1 MATYKR
7 WHGRKITTDHP
18 QWKRARWTIEFMLR
32 GRRIVQ
38 SVPEARTQAQAERAE
53 SQLREDIYNRRY
65 GQGKTMGLS
74 DFFDNNYLSWLKEN
88 RSASAYRDALSRG
101 KELKRFFRNQP
112 VREISTTDCERFK
125 SMLGKAETARNELR
139 SGSTVNRYMALLS
152 GVCRRAIK
160 EELMSANPCSQIDE
174 EPENSRARYL
184 TVEEQNKLF
193 AVLKDDLAFLN
204 APITVT
210 LGTGMRKGIELL
222 KLKVGHLNF
231 SSLPVFFP
239 VRGGSAELPPNWL
252 IVVEGKGNRY
262 RLIPM
267 NSQVRDTLFHLC
279 RDRTSDEFVFDKDVN
294 EVNEYALRWGFEAA
308 CTRAEIVFGETVPGG
323 IIWHDLRRTFATRL
337 RANGVH
343 EYDISDLLG
352 HSRPGVTN
360 VYARATRTVLEQA
373 VEKLTEP
380 WGQVIEFDRKAG

>member
-7 WHGRKITTDHP
+7 WHGRKITADHS
-18 QWKRARWTIEFMLR
+18 QWKRARWTVEFVLK
-32 GRRIVQ
+32 GRRVIQ

-88 RSASAYRDALSRG
+88 RSASAHRDALSRG
-101 KELKRFFRNQP
+101 KELKAFFKNQP
-112 VREISTTDCERFK
+112 VREISTRDCERFK
-125 SMLGKAETARNELR
+125 SMLGKAETLRNELR

-152 GVCRRAIK
+152 GVCKRAIK
-160 EELMSANPCSQIDE
+160 EELLDANPCSKIDE

-184 TVEEQNKLF
+184 TLEEQTRLF
-193 AVLKDDLAFLN
+193 AVLKDDLGFLN
-204 APITVT
+204 APITVS

-231 SSLPVFFP
+231 SSRPVFYP
-239 VRGGSAELPPNWL
+239 VRGGSAEIPPNWL
-252 IVVEGKGNRY
+252 IVVKGKGNKY

-267 NSQVRDTLFHLC
+267 NSQVRDALFSLC
-279 RDRTSDEFVFDKDVN
+279 RDRASDEFVFDKDVN
-294 EVNEYALRWGFEAA
+294 EVNDYALRWGFEEA
-308 CTRAEIVFGETVPGG
+308 CTRAEIAFGETVPGG

-352 HSRPGVTN
+352 HSRPGVTQ

-373 VEKLTEP
+373 VEKLTQP
-380 WGQVIEFDRKAG
+380 WGQVIEFERRAG

>member
-7 WHGRKITTDHP
+7 WHGRKITADHP
-18 QWKRARWTIEFMLR
+18 QWKRARWTVEFVLK
-32 GRRIVQ
+32 GRRLIQ

-74 DFFDNNYLSWLKEN
+74 HFFDNNYLSWLQEN
-88 RSASAYRDALSRG
+88 GSASAYRDAVSRG
-101 KELKRFFRNQP
+101 KELKAFFKNQP
-112 VREISTTDCERFK
+112 VREISTRDCERFK
-125 SMLGKAETARNELR
+125 SMLGKAETPRNELR

-152 GVCRRAIK
+152 GVCKQAIK
-160 EELMSANPCSQIDE
+160 EELMDANPCSKIDE

-184 TVEEQNKLF
+184 TLEEQIRLY
-193 AVLKDDLAFLN
+193 AVLKDDLAFLE
-204 APITVT
+204 APITVS
-210 LGTGMRKGIELL
+210 LGTGMRKVIELL

-231 SSLPVFFP
+231 SSRPVFYP
-239 VRGGSAELPPNWL
+239 IRGGSAEIPPNWL
-252 IVVEGKGNRY
+252 IVVQGKGNKY

-267 NSQVRDTLFHLC
+267 NSQVRDTLSNLC
-279 RDRTSDEFVFDKDVN
+279 RDRASDEFVFDKNAN
-294 EVNEYALRWGFEAA
+294 EVNDYALRWGFEEA
-308 CTRAEIVFGETVPGG
+308 CTRAEIAFGETVPGG

-352 HSRPGVTN
+352 HSKPGVTT
-360 VYARATRTVLEQA
+360 VYARATRVVLEQA

-380 WGQVIEFDRKAG
+380 WGQLIEFERRTG

>member
-7 WHGRKITTDHP
+7 WHGRKITADHS
-18 QWKRARWTIEFMLR
+18 QWKRARWTVEFVLK
-32 GRRIVQ
+32 GRRVIQ

-74 DFFDNNYLSWLKEN
+74 DFFDNNYLSRLKEN

-101 KELKRFFRNQP
+101 KELKAFFKNQP
-112 VREISTTDCERFK
+112 VREISTRDCERFK
-125 SMLGKAETARNELR
+125 SMLGKAETLRNELR

-152 GVCRRAIK
+152 GVCKRAIK
-160 EELMSANPCSQIDE
+160 EELLDANPCSKIDE

-184 TVEEQNKLF
+184 TVEEQTSLF
-193 AVLKDDLAFLN
+193 AVLKDDLGFLN
-204 APITVT
+204 APITVS

-222 KLKVGHLNF
+222 KLKIGHLNF
-231 SSLPVFFP
+231 SSRPVFYP
-239 VRGGSAELPPNWL
+239 VRGGSAEIPPNWL
-252 IVVEGKGNRY
+252 IVVQGKGNKY

-267 NSQVRDTLFHLC
+267 NSQVRDALFNLC
-279 RDRTSDEFVFDKDVN
+279 RDRASDEFIFDKDVN
-294 EVNEYALRWGFEAA
+294 EVNDYALRWGFEA
-308 CTRAEIVFGETVPGG
+308 CTRAEIAFGETVPGG

-352 HSRPGVTN
+352 HSRPGLCSC
-360 VYARATRTVLEQA
+360 YADGLRTSC
-373 VEKLTEP
+373 
-380 WGQVIEFDRKAG
+380 

>member
-1 MATYKR
+1 VATYKR
-7 WHGRKITTDHP
+7 WHGRKITADHP
-18 QWKRARWTIEFMLR
+18 QWKRARWTVEFLLK
-32 GRRIVQ
+32 GRRVIQ
-38 SVPEARTQAQAERAE
+38 SVPEARTQAHAERAE

-74 DFFDNNYLSWLKEN
+74 DFFDNNYLPWVKEN

-101 KELKRFFRNQP
+101 KELKSFFKNQP
-112 VREISTTDCERFK
+112 VREISTRDCERFK
-125 SMLGKAETARNELR
+125 SMLGKAETPRNELR

-152 GVCRRAIK
+152 GVCKRAIK

-184 TVEEQNKLF
+184 TVEEQTRLF
-193 AVLKDDLAFLN
+193 AVLIGELSFLN

-231 SSLPVFFP
+231 SSRPVFYP
-239 VRGGSAELPPNWL
+239 VRGGSAEIPPNWL
-252 IVVEGKGNRY
+252 IVVQGKGNKY

-267 NSQVRDTLFHLC
+267 NSQIRDTLFGLC
-279 RDRTSDEFVFDKDVN
+279 RDRASDEFVFDKDVN
-294 EVNEYALRWGFEAA
+294 EVNDYALRWGFEEA
-308 CTRAEIVFGETVPGG
+308 CTRAEIAFGETVPGG

-352 HSRPGVTN
+352 HSRAGVTR

-380 WGQVIEFDRKAG
+380 WGQVIEFERRAG

>member
-1 MATYKR
+1 VATYKR
-7 WHGRKITTDHP
+7 WHGRKITADHP
-18 QWKRARWTIEFMLR
+18 QWKRARWTVEFVLK
-32 GRRIVQ
+32 GRRLIQ

-74 DFFDNNYLSWLKEN
+74 DFFDNNYLSWLNEN
-88 RSASAYRDALSRG
+88 RSASAYRDAVSRG
-101 KELKRFFRNQP
+101 KELKAFFKNQP
-112 VREISTTDCERFK
+112 VREISTRDCERFK
-125 SMLGKAETARNELR
+125 SMLGKAETPRNELR

-152 GVCRRAIK
+152 GVCKRAIK
-160 EELMSANPCSQIDE
+160 EEFMSANPCSQIDE

-184 TVEEQNKLF
+184 TVEEQTRLF
-193 AVLKDDLAFLN
+193 AVLKADLAFLN
-204 APITVT
+204 APIIVT
-210 LGTGMRKGIELL
+210 LGTGMRKVIELL

-231 SSLPVFFP
+231 SSRPVFFP
-239 VRGGSAELPPNWL
+239 IRGGSAEIPPNWL
-252 IVVEGKGNRY
+252 IVVQGKGNKY

-267 NSQVRDTLFHLC
+267 NSQVRETLSNLC
-279 RDRTSDEFVFDKDVN
+279 RDRASDEFVFDKNAN
-294 EVNEYALRWGFEAA
+294 EVNNYALRWGFEEA
-308 CTRAEIVFGETVPGG
+308 CTRADIAFGETVSGG

-352 HSRPGVTN
+352 HSKPGVTT
-360 VYARATRTVLEQA
+360 VYARATRVVLEQA

-380 WGQVIEFDRKAG
+380 WGQVIEFERRAG